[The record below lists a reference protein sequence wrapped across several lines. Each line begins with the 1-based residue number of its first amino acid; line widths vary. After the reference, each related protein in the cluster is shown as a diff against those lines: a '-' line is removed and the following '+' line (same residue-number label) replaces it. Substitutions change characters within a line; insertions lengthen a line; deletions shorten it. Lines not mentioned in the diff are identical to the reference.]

1 MRNYVRSE
9 LGASAPEYA
18 LLLAIVGGA
27 IAAAVVALGASIS
40 SAFGDAGDNILSR
53 GGSDSSP
60 GNSPNGPP
68 GPSGNPGNA
77 GNNGNGPPASP
88 PGKNK

>member
-1 MRNYVRSE
+1 MRDYVRSE
-9 LGASAPEYA
+9 RGASASEYA

-40 SAFGDAGDNILSR
+40 SAFGDAGDNILNR
-53 GGSDSSP
+53 GGSNSSP

-68 GPSGNPGNA
+68 GPDGNPGN
-77 GNNGNGPPASP
+77 GNGNGPPASP